1 MGPHAERVAMAAR
14 LIAKP
19 LLNFNKIYDLNTL
32 SKKGSED
39 PFLMFSFYVSRMIG
53 GRNQV

>member
-1 MGPHAERVAMAAR
+1 MGPHAERVAMATR

-19 LLNFNKIYDLNTL
+19 LLNFNEIYALNTL
-32 SKKGSED
+32 SKKGSGD
-39 PFLMFSFYVSRMIG
+39 PFLLFSFYVSRMIG

>member
-19 LLNFNKIYDLNTL
+19 LLNFNEIYALNTL
-32 SKKGSED
+32 SKKGSGD
-39 PFLMFSFYVSRMIG
+39 PFLLFSFYVSRMIG
-53 GRNQV
+53 GRNQA